1 MNRHQDR
8 VGVARNAVTRIGLT
22 RIGLTL
28 CGIVFAA
35 VMSMA
40 IGRGSVAQAQE
51 RLSVWDGVYTE
62 EQATRGKEQYDY
74 NCAPCHIHDLTGD
87 SIKDTPALAGSD
99 FLDEWGGKS
108 VQELLEYMA
117 TNMPPDSRGS
127 LGEKT
132 YADVMAYVLQAN
144 TFPAGK
150 EALGSDPARLA
161 KTFIDREPKK

>member
-1 MNRHQDR
+1 MKTYRDR
-8 VGVARNAVTRIGLT
+8 VRLSIAFG
-22 RIGLTL
+22 
-28 CGIVFAA
+28 GIVFAA
-35 VMSMA
+35 MMSVA
-40 IGRGSVAQAQE
+40 FSRSNAAQAQE

-87 SIKDTPALAGSD
+87 SIKDTPALAGGD
-99 FLDEWGGKS
+99 FLDEWAGKT
-108 VQELLEYMA
+108 VQELLEYMS

-132 YADVMAYVLQAN
+132 YADVTAYVLQAN
-144 TFPAGK
+144 SFPPGK
-150 EALGSDPARLA
+150 DPISSDAERLA